1 MSVEPNAHTACGA
14 AAWLRHIRAA
24 VAGALFVAGCSAF
37 AASLQIVSLA
47 EVKPGSVIATVRTA
61 DNQPP
66 TTAFHLLFPTAAP
79 GAQDFT
85 AKEVTPVTDASADL
99 ATTTILCVD
108 RSGSMRLVVPSM
120 KAALRDAFASPRPD
134 LRASLLSF
142 GTTVSK
148 QLQPLSND
156 PAQVKRALDGI
167 QAEHGPD
174 GKTLLYDAII
184 LAINRLKDDP
194 GVHAGSL
201 LVISDGK
208 DEGSSIALD
217 NLVNDAKMRGYPI
230 DSIGY
235 GKLAP
240 ASSGSLAA
248 LSRATGGKFVLAQ
261 TDAQLSD
268 AIRDDLG
275 TKPLPAFRLRF
286 DYPASSAKTPAGA
299 AMLQYAVAGASTA
312 SVPVTVP
319 LAAPEANAIRPA
331 STQAAAAAPAENESW
346 LDALKKR
353 LAGSSALISIRFT
366 TLTAA
371 LLALL
376 AALAWI
382 FLLRR
387 TKKPPPEKIVDES
400 IDAPPASTRPVR
412 AQTQISPDFPAPRQ
426 GEPAAWLI
434 GRSGH
439 WRGKRYPIE
448 RAMIHVGSDEK
459 CELAVTGDDYVSR
472 RHATIRYEAGGLYLA
487 DLSSTNGT
495 FLNGT
500 RVSQTPS
507 MLVAGDDIRFGH
519 TSFEL
524 RDANEDAPA
533 PRRNG
538 DRHRVP

>member
-1 MSVEPNAHTACGA
+1 MSVEPNAHTACGV

-24 VAGALFVAGCSAF
+24 VGGALFVAGCSAF

-79 GAQDFT
+79 GARDFT

-99 ATTTILCVD
+99 ATTTIICVD
-108 RSGSMRLVVPSM
+108 RSGSMRHVVPSM

-142 GTTVSK
+142 GTTISK

-156 PAQVKRALDGI
+156 PAQVSRVLDGI
-167 QAEHGPD
+167 QAERGPD

-208 DEGSSIALD
+208 DEGSSIELD

-286 DYPASSAKTPAGA
+286 DYPASSDRTPAGS
-299 AMLQYAVAGASTA
+299 AMLQYAVAGASAA
-312 SVPVTVP
+312 SVPVNVA
-319 LAAPEANAIRPA
+319 LAAPDANAIRPA
-331 STQAAAAAPAENESW
+331 NTQGASVAPEASASAATPP
-346 LDALKKR
+346 
-353 LAGSSALISIRFT
+353 LISIRFT
-366 TLTAA
+366 KLTAA
-371 LLALL
+371 LLLALL
-376 AALAWI
+376 AVIAWI
-382 FLLRR
+382 IIWLRR
-387 TKKPPPEKIVDES
+387 PKPPKPPEPIVDEP
-400 IDAPPASTRPVR
+400 IDASAAGAGLVR

-448 RAMIHVGSDEK
+448 RAMIHVGSDEA

-524 RDANEDAPA
+524 RGANEDAPA